1 MYIRCAVA
9 YDGTDYRGFQYQPN
23 APSIQE
29 ELEVALGKI
38 VTLQSRI
45 VGAGRTDTGVHARG
59 QVVAVHVSWRHDV
72 AMLQR
77 AWNAKLPPSIH
88 VYNVCEALP
97 DFHPRF
103 SALHRTYSYT
113 VRHLTSDVNRVR
125 SPLTDR
131 YALFERRQ
139 LDVDTMQRAARFLIG
154 EHDFATFGQPTQG
167 ESTTRHL
174 LLAEW
179 AISSSQ
185 AELYAGLCDEEPTR
199 TLVFTVRA
207 SGFLR
212 RMVRNLVGSLL
223 EVGRG
228 RWSSEHVAYILK
240 QKDRALSAA
249 PVPPQGLVL
258 ERVDYPHV
266 QIR

>member
-1 MYIRCAVA
+1 M
-9 YDGTDYRGFQYQPN
+9 
-23 APSIQE
+23 
-29 ELEVALGKI
+29 ALGK
-38 VTLQSRI
+38 VAVLRSRI
-45 VGAGRTDTGVHARG
+45 LGAGRTDTGVHARG
-59 QVVAVHVSWRHDV
+59 QVVATHVSWRHD
-72 AMLQR
+72 MSTLQR

-103 SALHRTYSYT
+103 GALHRTYSYT
-113 VRHLTSDVNRVR
+113 IRHLTSDANWVR

-131 YALFERRQ
+131 YALFERRH
-139 LDVDTMQRAARFLIG
+139 LDVDAMQSASHLLIG

-167 ESTTRHL
+167 ESTIRHL

-179 AISSSQ
+179 AVTSLH
-185 AELYAGLCDEEPTR
+185 AELYEGLCNTEPTQ

-212 RMVRNLVGSLL
+212 HMVRNIVGSLL

-228 RWSSEHVAYILK
+228 RWSSEQIAYILK
-240 QKDRALSAA
+240 QRDRSLSAA
-249 PVPPQGLVL
+249 PVSPRGLVL
-258 ERVDYPHV
+258 ECVGYPHM
-266 QIR
+266 